1 MGVQVLWVCSKS
13 DPTGQ
18 SKIWLEQVLTVK
30 TVKENLLT
38 KLRSA
43 DPNKVLKDPSPR
55 EEIPRN
61 GEDVREKQ
69 ASLLRDNVEK
79 VDVLQDNEKT
89 LEAEERTQYLLQVKS
104 VTHGRI

>member
-1 MGVQVLWVCSKS
+1 MGVQVLWVSSLS

-30 TVKENLLT
+30 TVKENFLT

-43 DPNKVLKDPSPR
+43 DPNKVLKDSSPR
-55 EEIPRN
+55 EEVPSN
-61 GEDVREKQ
+61 GEDAREKQ
-69 ASLLRDNVEK
+69 ARLLRDNLER